1 MNEHETQDAQKIL
14 GVILWASYAR
24 RRTAQPGATRNNK
37 RGMAAAVPKAGCFF
51 ILRVWRVLRA
61 LFEIDLAAICILIKS
76 AFSLL
81 LQYWLVAA
89 VRGVR

>member
-1 MNEHETQDAQKIL
+1 
-14 GVILWASYAR
+14 
-24 RRTAQPGATRNNK
+24 
-37 RGMAAAVPKAGCFF
+37 MAAAVPKAGCFF

-81 LQYWLVAA
+81 LLLQYWLVAA